1 MATTFTGHEFYSR
14 KVLKCL
20 PAQLN
25 FLGAFST
32 DVSGEV
38 LGPSKSVEV
47 PLVEMDAA
55 AAFNRDSNNFARS
68 AMTPKTATV
77 TFGDPIIAGFSVT
90 ADQASKIDKRW
101 WEGKAELNATA
112 VAASASTAVT
122 SLITKTNFAKAV
134 TGVGTAASFAK
145 SGVAKIAA
153 ACESSTNK
161 LRVKFSALCL
171 SGEYFYNLLAGLDAN
186 VYGGTEAIRNGVIPG
201 LFGFGKVMLMHGL
214 TIPGFVCEPS
224 AIAFAGRGFRPADE
238 TPYRAI
244 REIKDPESGLS
255 LTLVEYGDGPT
266 GDLSESVTTRIGAA
280 VGDAG
285 ALVRLVSG
293 NTDGSDSSDS

>member
-1 MATTFTGHEFYSR
+1 MATNFTGHEFYSR
-14 KVLKCL
+14 RILKAL

-32 DVSGEV
+32 DVSGEL

-55 AAFNRDSNNFARS
+55 GTFNRSSNNFARP

-77 TFGDPIIAGFSVT
+77 TFGDPIIAGFGVT

-101 WEGKAELNATA
+101 WEGKADLNATA
-112 VAASASTAVT
+112 VAASASEAVT
-122 SLITKTNFAKAV
+122 NLVKKANFPKAV
-134 TGVGTAASFAK
+134 TKVGAADAFVK

-153 ACESSTNK
+153 ACENSTNK
-161 LRVKFSALCL
+161 LRVKFATLCL
-171 SGEYFYNLLAGLDAN
+171 SGEYFYKLLDGLDAN

-201 LFGFGKVMLMHGL
+201 LFGFGRVMLMHGL

-224 AIAFAGRGFRPADE
+224 AIAFAARGFRPADD
-238 TPYRAI
+238 TPYRAV

-280 VGDAG
+280 VGDSG
-285 ALVRLVSG
+285 SLVRLVSG
-293 NTDGSDSSDS
+293 ETDA

>member
-14 KVLKCL
+14 KILKVL

-32 DVSGEV
+32 DVSGEL

-55 AAFNRDSNNFARS
+55 GTFNRSTNNFARQ

-77 TFGDPIIAGFSVT
+77 TFGDPIIAGFCVT

-122 SLITKTNFAKAV
+122 GLVKKTNFAKAV

-161 LRVKFSALCL
+161 LRVKFAALCL
-171 SGEYFYNLLAGLDAN
+171 SGEYFYNLLSGLDAN

-214 TIPGFVCEPS
+214 DIPGFVCEPS
-224 AIAFAGRGFRPADE
+224 AIVFAARGFRPADD

-293 NTDGSDSSDS
+293 STDE

>member
-55 AAFNRDSNNFARS
+55 AAFNRSTNNFARS

-293 NTDGSDSSDS
+293 NTDE

>member
-134 TGVGTAASFAK
+134 TGVGTAAAFAK

-238 TPYRAI
+238 TPYRAV

-285 ALVRLVSG
+285 ALVRL
-293 NTDGSDSSDS
+293 TA

>member
-14 KVLKCL
+14 KVLKVL
-20 PAQLN
+20 PQQLN

-32 DVSGEV
+32 DVSGEL

-47 PLVEMDAA
+47 PLVEMDEAGT
-55 AAFNRDSNNFARS
+55 FNRTSNNFARP
-68 AMTPKTATV
+68 AGTPKTATV
-77 TFGDPIIAGFSVT
+77 TFGEPIITGFAVT
-90 ADQASKIDKRW
+90 ADQASKIEKRW

-122 SLITKTNFAKAV
+122 NLITDSNFEKVV
-134 TGVGTAASFAK
+134 TGIGAAAAFAK

-153 ACESSTNK
+153 AVESSTNK
-161 LRVKFSALCL
+161 LRVKFSTLAL
-171 SGEYFYNLLAGLDAN
+171 SGEYFYALLAGLDAS
-186 VYGGTEAIRNGVIPG
+186 VYGGTEAIRGGVIPG

-214 TIPGFVCEPS
+214 EIPGFVCEPS
-224 AIAFAGRGFRPADE
+224 AIAFASRGFRPADDK
-238 TPYRAI
+238 PYRAI
-244 REIKDPESGLS
+244 REIKDPESGLT
-255 LTLVEYGDGPT
+255 LTLVEYGDGPS

-285 ALVRLVSG
+285 ALVRLQASA
-293 NTDGSDSSDS
+293 

>member
-14 KVLKCL
+14 KVLKVL

-32 DVSGEV
+32 DVSGEL

-47 PLVEMDAA
+47 PLVEMDEAGT
-55 AAFNRDSNNFARS
+55 FNRTSNNFARP
-68 AMTPKTATV
+68 AGTPKSATV
-77 TFGDPIIAGFSVT
+77 TFGEPIITGFAVT
-90 ADQASKIDKRW
+90 ADQASKIEKRW

-112 VAASASTAVT
+112 VASSASSAITN
-122 SLITKTNFAKAV
+122 LITDSNFEKVV
-134 TGVGTAASFAK
+134 TGVGAAAAFAK

-153 ACESSTNK
+153 AVENSTNK
-161 LRVKFSALCL
+161 LRVKFSTLAL
-171 SGEYFYNLLAGLDAN
+171 SGEYFYALLAGLDAS

-214 TIPGFVCEPS
+214 EIPGFVCEPS
-224 AIAFAGRGFRPADE
+224 AIAFASRGFRPADDK
-238 TPYRAI
+238 PYRAI
-244 REIKDPESGLS
+244 REIKDPESGLT
-255 LTLVEYGDGPT
+255 LTLVEYGDGPS

-280 VGDAG
+280 VGDSG
-285 ALVRLVSG
+285 SLVRLVSG
-293 NTDGSDSSDS
+293 STDA

>member
-14 KVLKCL
+14 KVLKVL

-32 DVSGEV
+32 DVSGEL

-47 PLVEMDAA
+47 PLVEMDEAGT
-55 AAFNRDSNNFARS
+55 FNRTSNNFARP
-68 AMTPKTATV
+68 AGTPKTATV
-77 TFGDPIIAGFSVT
+77 TFGDPIITGFAVT
-90 ADQASKIDKRW
+90 ADQASKIEKRW

-112 VAASASTAVT
+112 VAASASSAVT
-122 SLITKTNFAKAV
+122 DLITDSNFEKVV
-134 TGVGTAASFAK
+134 TGVGAASAFAK

-153 ACESSTNK
+153 AVESSTNK
-161 LRVKFSALCL
+161 LRVKFSTLAL
-171 SGEYFYNLLAGLDAN
+171 SGEYFYALLAGLDAS
-186 VYGGTEAIRNGVIPG
+186 VYGGTEAIRGGVIPG

-214 TIPGFVCEPS
+214 EIPGFVCEPS
-224 AIAFAGRGFRPADE
+224 AIAFASRGFRPADDK
-238 TPYRAI
+238 PYRAI
-244 REIKDPESGLS
+244 REIKDPESGLT
-255 LTLVEYGDGPT
+255 LTLVEYGDGPS

-285 ALVRLVSG
+285 ALVRLQAAS
-293 NTDGSDSSDS
+293 

>member
-1 MATTFTGHEFYSR
+1 MATTFTGHEFYSK

-20 PAQLN
+20 PAQLA

-32 DVSGEV
+32 DLSGEV
-38 LGPSKSVEV
+38 LGPAKSVEV

-55 AAFNRDSNNFARS
+55 AAFVRSGESANNFARP
-68 AMTPKTATV
+68 AGTPKTATV
-77 TFGDPIIAGFSVT
+77 TFGDPIIAGFAVT

-122 SLITKTNFAKAV
+122 SLVTAENFSKAV
-134 TGVGTAASFAK
+134 TNVGTAANFAR

-153 ACESSTNK
+153 ACENATNK
-161 LRVKFSALCL
+161 LRVKFSTLCL

-201 LFGFGKVMLMHGL
+201 LFGFGKVMLIHGL
-214 TIPGFVCEPS
+214 EIPGFVCEPS
-224 AIAFAGRGFRPADE
+224 AIAFASRGFRPADE

-244 REIKDPESGLS
+244 REIKDPESGLV

-285 ALVRLVSG
+285 ALVRL
-293 NTDGSDSSDS
+293 TA

>member
-14 KVLKCL
+14 KVLKVL

-32 DVSGEV
+32 DVSGEL

-47 PLVEMDAA
+47 PLVEMDEAGT
-55 AAFNRDSNNFARS
+55 FNRTSNNFARP
-68 AMTPKTATV
+68 AGTPKTATV
-77 TFGDPIIAGFSVT
+77 TFGDPIITGFAVT
-90 ADQASKIDKRW
+90 ADQASKIEKRW

-112 VAASASTAVT
+112 VAASASSAVT
-122 SLITKTNFAKAV
+122 DLITESNFEKAV
-134 TGVGTAASFAK
+134 TGVGAASAFAK

-153 ACESSTNK
+153 AVESSTNK
-161 LRVKFSALCL
+161 LRVKFSTLAL
-171 SGEYFYNLLAGLDAN
+171 SGEYFYALLAGLDAS
-186 VYGGTEAIRNGVIPG
+186 VYGGTEAIRGGVIPG

-214 TIPGFVCEPS
+214 EIPGFVCEPS
-224 AIAFAGRGFRPADE
+224 AIAFASRGFRPADDK
-238 TPYRAI
+238 PYRAI
-244 REIKDPESGLS
+244 REIKDPESGLT
-255 LTLVEYGDGPT
+255 LTLVEYGDGPS

-285 ALVRLVSG
+285 ALVRLQAAA
-293 NTDGSDSSDS
+293 

>member
-14 KVLKCL
+14 KVLKVL
-20 PAQLN
+20 PQQLN

-32 DVSGEV
+32 DVSGEL

-47 PLVEMDAA
+47 PLVEMDEAGT
-55 AAFNRDSNNFARS
+55 FNRTSNNFARP
-68 AMTPKTATV
+68 AGTPKTATV
-77 TFGDPIIAGFSVT
+77 TFGDPIITGFAVT
-90 ADQASKIDKRW
+90 ADQASKIEKRW

-122 SLITKTNFAKAV
+122 NLVTESNFEKVV
-134 TGVGTAASFAK
+134 TGVGAASAFAK

-153 ACESSTNK
+153 AVENSTNK
-161 LRVKFSALCL
+161 LRVKFSTLAL
-171 SGEYFYNLLAGLDAN
+171 SGEYFYALLAGLDAS
-186 VYGGTEAIRNGVIPG
+186 VYGGTEAIRGGVIPG

-214 TIPGFVCEPS
+214 DIPGFVCEPS
-224 AIAFAGRGFRPADE
+224 AIAFASRGFRPADDK
-238 TPYRAI
+238 PYRAI
-244 REIKDPESGLS
+244 REIKDPESGLT
-255 LTLVEYGDGPT
+255 LTLVEYGDGPS

-285 ALVRLVSG
+285 ALVRLQAAA
-293 NTDGSDSSDS
+293 

>member
-14 KVLKCL
+14 KVLKVL
-20 PAQLN
+20 PQQLN

-32 DVSGEV
+32 DISGEL

-47 PLVEMDAA
+47 PLVEMDEAGT
-55 AAFNRDSNNFARS
+55 FNRTSNNFARP
-68 AMTPKTATV
+68 AGTPKSVTV
-77 TFGDPIIAGFSVT
+77 TVGDPIITGFAVT
-90 ADQASKIDKRW
+90 ADQASKIEKRW

-122 SLITKTNFAKAV
+122 NLVTESNFAKVV
-134 TGVGTAASFAK
+134 TGVGAASAFAK

-153 ACESSTNK
+153 AVESSTNK
-161 LRVKFSALCL
+161 LRVKFSTLAL
-171 SGEYFYNLLAGLDAN
+171 SGEYFYALLAGLDAN

-214 TIPGFVCEPS
+214 EIPGFVCEPS
-224 AIAFAGRGFRPADE
+224 AIAFASRGFRPADDK
-238 TPYRAI
+238 PYRAI
-244 REIKDPESGLS
+244 REIKDPESGLT
-255 LTLVEYGDGPT
+255 LTLVEYGDGPS

-285 ALVRLVSG
+285 ALVRLQAAA
-293 NTDGSDSSDS
+293 